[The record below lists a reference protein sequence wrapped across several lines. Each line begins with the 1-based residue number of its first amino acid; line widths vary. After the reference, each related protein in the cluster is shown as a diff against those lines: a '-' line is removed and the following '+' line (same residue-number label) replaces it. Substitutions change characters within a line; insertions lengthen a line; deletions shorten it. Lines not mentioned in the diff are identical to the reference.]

1 MNDALRVQEGFG
13 RELVI
18 RVDFAYSTDDY
29 YKAKFSQIIQKDK
42 KDKGKLTCILIDI
55 ISA

>member
-1 MNDALRVQEGFG
+1 MNDALRVQEEFG

-42 KDKGKLTCILIDI
+42 KVKVNSLVFQ
-55 ISA
+55 